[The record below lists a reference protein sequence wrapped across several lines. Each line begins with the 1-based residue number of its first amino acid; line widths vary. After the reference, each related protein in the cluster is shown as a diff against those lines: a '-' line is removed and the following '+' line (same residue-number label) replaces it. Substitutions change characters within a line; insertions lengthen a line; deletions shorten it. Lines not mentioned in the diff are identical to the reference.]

1 MSASSFGPLEHA
13 AALRLIQLGLQE
25 DLGERGDLT
34 CQGLIDP
41 QLRATVQVVA
51 RKPGFLSGMPVG
63 ELMYR
68 QMDPAVQWE
77 ALARDGDSLTAGQVV
92 ANVTGPVGTLLTGER
107 TMLNFLTHLSGIAT
121 LTSQFVAAARG
132 SRTGRTKAK
141 ILDTRKTLPGYRIL
155 AKYAVRCGG
164 GHNHRMGLH
173 DGVLIKDN
181 HLAAWQPT
189 GSIAEAIAH
198 TRRKLGQTS
207 GAPGSDIDIEVEVD
221 TLEQMVDAFAGSPQ
235 IVLLDNMTTAQLAEA
250 VAYRDTHAPHILL
263 EASGGVTLAT
273 VAEIA
278 ATGVDRISVGAIT
291 HSAPQLDLAFDWSQ
305 ALA

>member
-34 CQGLIDP
+34 CQGLIKP
-41 QLRATVQVVA
+41 QLKATVQVVA
-51 RKPGFLSGMPVG
+51 RKPGSLSGMPVG

-77 ALARDGDSLTAGQVV
+77 ALVRDGDSLTAGQIV

-121 LTSQFVAAARG
+121 LTSQFVQAVKG
-132 SRTGRTKAK
+132 TKAK
-141 ILDTRKTLPGYRIL
+141 VLDTRKTLPGYRVL

-189 GSIAEAIAH
+189 GSIADAIAH
-198 TRRKLGQTS
+198 TRRKLGT
-207 GAPGSDIDIEVEVD
+207 DIDIEVEVD
-221 TLEQMVDAFAGSPQ
+221 TLEQLVDACAGSPQ